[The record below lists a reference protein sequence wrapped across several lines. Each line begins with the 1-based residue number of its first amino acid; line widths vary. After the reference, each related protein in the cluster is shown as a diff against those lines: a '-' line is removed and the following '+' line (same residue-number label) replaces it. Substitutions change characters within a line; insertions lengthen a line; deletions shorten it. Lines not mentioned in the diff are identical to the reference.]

1 MANYAAKSLAKEFNK
16 LFESRDNDGDFSVK
30 LKDTSTKPVKIHSWV
45 LNLHSEVL
53 GKMTTADFK
62 EKTEKLIEFPK
73 YSDYAVEA
81 FIKFLYGFE
90 LELHLT
96 KNDDDDDEN
105 VNYETA
111 FELIEM
117 GGVYGVREVQ
127 LAAADLTKKYL
138 TKENVF
144 ETMQI
149 CKENDLDVAVDF
161 CAKFATMNF
170 SKKEILESGVIM
182 KLPEIACK
190 FLENDVSSPFVE
202 PSSVKV
208 PDHVKILNLSEKST
222 VEKISFLVDKKITIK
237 GIGLMLSQGA
247 DVEVEVELYEGSKE
261 YYHGSNSLRVVRK
274 SEVRCHPIM
283 FTKIFTFP
291 EETEINIKISLRGSG
306 AVFSAL
312 SEFESDSG
320 SEAQAMEKYVQGY
333 DALGNY
339 AGHDVKFKFKG
350 KSLRGMITDVFFYV
364 D

>member
-208 PDHVKILNLSEKST
+208 PDHVKILNLSEET
-222 VEKISFLVDKKITIK
+222 TWEKISFQNYNKRHCI
-237 GIGLMLSQGA
+237 
-247 DVEVEVELYEGSKE
+247 
-261 YYHGSNSLRVVRK
+261 
-274 SEVRCHPIM
+274 
-283 FTKIFTFP
+283 
-291 EETEINIKISLRGSG
+291 
-306 AVFSAL
+306 
-312 SEFESDSG
+312 
-320 SEAQAMEKYVQGY
+320 
-333 DALGNY
+333 DAL
-339 AGHDVKFKFKG
+339 
-350 KSLRGMITDVFFYV
+350 RWC
-364 D
+364 